1 MNLSFIHGKQ
11 EENEMTP
18 NLQTVLKNIPQQF
31 QRQDST
37 IAQLRDLQ
45 AFANKLGM
53 YDAADMLK
61 TYIRVHA

>member
-1 MNLSFIHGKQ
+1 
-11 EENEMTP
+11 MTP